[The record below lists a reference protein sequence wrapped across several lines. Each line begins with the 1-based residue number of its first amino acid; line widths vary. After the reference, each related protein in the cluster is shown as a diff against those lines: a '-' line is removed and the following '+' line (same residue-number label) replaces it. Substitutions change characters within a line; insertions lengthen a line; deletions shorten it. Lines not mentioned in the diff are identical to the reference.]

1 MEGPSPAGPKTYK
14 FAFFTLILSFLLSEY
29 SYSQEL
35 DTNSLNSSEIENITI
50 RSTRIPAGA
59 KDIGSSL
66 YIISEDQIKARGFKD
81 AIDAISSA
89 PGVTSKQN
97 GSFGGVGTI
106 RIRGASSSQTLVLV
120 DGVPVNDSSSPAGGY
135 NFEYLNTSNIQ
146 SIEVLKGS
154 QSTLWGSDAIG
165 GVINIYTKQ
174 PESTSFGASA
184 EIGSFGL
191 KRGSADINFAGSN
204 SRFRVSTSKTS
215 VDGISKADEKD
226 GNSEDDGFE
235 SESYSMSVSIDLDS
249 LILKGSLSYMES
261 QVEYDSYGFATGVQ
275 DGDERSNTDEFI
287 GSISAFFDLFDDKLQ
302 NSIFISQSDINRD
315 YYSNGSFSFGAEG
328 KRELIRYQG
337 NIEVNEFNK
346 IAFGLESEESKV
358 DVDEST
364 IDGSFL
370 LYEFRPNSKII
381 ISTGIRND
389 DHEGFGS
396 KTTRRI
402 SGTFKP
408 SDNLI
413 IRSSWG
419 EGFKVPTI
427 FQSTYFCC
435 GATSANSSI
444 RPETSTSY
452 DFGFELFF
460 NEMNSN
466 FSITYF
472 DQDINDQINF
482 SFGVGGYENIDKVNS
497 EGFEIALD
505 YQISKLMSLY
515 LNYSYIDSVDG
526 NGSSLFYVAK
536 DSGEAGLIY
545 EPNNS
550 FSGSIIARY
559 NGSESSSYGK
569 IDSWIRF
576 DVNGSYKLSG
586 TNELYFRIENL
597 LDEEYQQ
604 IFGYGTPERSGFIG
618 LRSKF

>member
-1 MEGPSPAGPKTYK
+1 MKTYK
-14 FAFFTLILSFLLSEY
+14 FAFFTLLLSFLIPEY
-29 SYSQEL
+29 SHSQEL
-35 DTNSLNSSEIENITI
+35 NTNSLNSSEIENITI

-120 DGVPVNDSSSPAGGY
+120 DGVPVNDASSPAGGY

-191 KRGSADINFAGSN
+191 KRGSADINFSGSN

-215 VDGISKADEKD
+215 VDGISKADERD

-235 SESYSMSVSIDLDS
+235 SESYSMSGSIDLES
-249 LILKGSLSYMES
+249 LTLKGSLSYMES
-261 QVEYDSYGFATGVQ
+261 QVEYDSYGFVTGVQ
-275 DGDERSNTDEFI
+275 DGDEKSNTDEFI
-287 GSISAFFDLFDDKLQ
+287 GSIAAFFDLFDGKLQ

-328 KRELIRYQG
+328 ERELIRYQG

-358 DVDEST
+358 DADNST

-370 LYEFRPNSKII
+370 LYEFKPNSKII

-435 GATSANSSI
+435 GAKSANSSI
-444 RPETSTSY
+444 KPETSTSY

-482 SFGVGGYENIDKVNS
+482 SFGIGGYENIDKVNS
-497 EGFEIALD
+497 KGFEVALD

-550 FSGSIIARY
+550 YSGSIIARY

-576 DVNGSYKLSG
+576 DVNGSYRLSG
-586 TNELYFRIENL
+586 ANELYFRIENL

-618 LRSKF
+618 LRTKF

>member
-1 MEGPSPAGPKTYK
+1 MKTYK

-287 GSISAFFDLFDDKLQ
+287 GSISAIFDLFDDKLQ

-370 LYEFRPNSKII
+370 LYEFRPNSKIT

-526 NGSSLFYVAK
+526 NGSSLFYLAK

-604 IFGYGTPERSGFIG
+604 IFGYGTPERSGIIG

>member
-1 MEGPSPAGPKTYK
+1 MKTYK

-235 SESYSMSVSIDLDS
+235 SESYSMSGSIDLDS

-287 GSISAFFDLFDDKLQ
+287 GSISAIFDLFDDKLQ

-370 LYEFRPNSKII
+370 LYEFRPNSKIT

>member
-1 MEGPSPAGPKTYK
+1 MKTYK

-120 DGVPVNDSSSPAGGY
+120 DGVPVNDASSPAGGY

-235 SESYSMSVSIDLDS
+235 SESYSMSGSIDLDS

-287 GSISAFFDLFDDKLQ
+287 GSISALFDLFDDKLQ

-358 DVDEST
+358 DADEST

-472 DQDINDQINF
+472 NQDINDQINF
-482 SFGVGGYENIDKVNS
+482 SFGVGGYENIDNVNFK
-497 EGFEIALD
+497 GFEIALD
-505 YQISKLMSLY
+505 YEISKLMSLY

-550 FSGSIIARY
+550 YSGSIIARY

>member
-1 MEGPSPAGPKTYK
+1 M
-14 FAFFTLILSFLLSEY
+14 
-29 SYSQEL
+29 
-35 DTNSLNSSEIENITI
+35 
-50 RSTRIPAGA
+50 
-59 KDIGSSL
+59 
-66 YIISEDQIKARGFKD
+66 
-81 AIDAISSA
+81 
-89 PGVTSKQN
+89 
-97 GSFGGVGTI
+97 
-106 RIRGASSSQTLVLV
+106 VLV
-120 DGVPVNDSSSPAGGY
+120 DGVPVNDASSPAGGY

-204 SRFRVSTSKTS
+204 SKFRVSASKTS

-235 SESYSMSVSIDLDS
+235 SESYSMSGSIDLDS

-287 GSISAFFDLFDDKLQ
+287 GSISALFDLFDDKLQ

-337 NIEVNEFNK
+337 NIEVNEFIK
-346 IAFGLESEESKV
+346 IAFGLVSEESIV
-358 DVDEST
+358 DADEST

-460 NEMNSN
+460 NEMNST

-597 LDEEYQQ
+597 LDKEYQQ

>member
-1 MEGPSPAGPKTYK
+1 MKIYK
-14 FAFFTLILSFLLSEY
+14 FAFFILILSFLLSEY

-235 SESYSMSVSIDLDS
+235 SESYSMSGSIDLDS

-287 GSISAFFDLFDDKLQ
+287 GSISAIFDLFDDKLQ

>member
-1 MEGPSPAGPKTYK
+1 MKTYK

-235 SESYSMSVSIDLDS
+235 SESYSMSGSIDLDS

-315 YYSNGSFSFGAEG
+315 YYSNRSFSFGAEG

-358 DVDEST
+358 DADEST

>member
-1 MEGPSPAGPKTYK
+1 MKTYK
-14 FAFFTLILSFLLSEY
+14 FVFFTLILSFLLSEY

-235 SESYSMSVSIDLDS
+235 SESYSMSGSIDLDS

>member
-1 MEGPSPAGPKTYK
+1 MKTYK

-235 SESYSMSVSIDLDS
+235 SESYSMSGSIDLDS

-346 IAFGLESEESKV
+346 VAFGLESEESKV

-482 SFGVGGYENIDKVNS
+482 SFGIGGYENIDKVNS

>member
-1 MEGPSPAGPKTYK
+1 MKIYK
-14 FAFFTLILSFLLSEY
+14 FAFFILILSFLLSEY

-346 IAFGLESEESKV
+346 VAFGLESEESKV

>member
-1 MEGPSPAGPKTYK
+1 MKTYK
-14 FAFFTLILSFLLSEY
+14 FAFFTLLLSFLIPEY
-29 SYSQEL
+29 SHSQEL
-35 DTNSLNSSEIENITI
+35 NTNSLNSSEIENITI

-120 DGVPVNDSSSPAGGY
+120 DGVPVNDASSPAGGY

-191 KRGSADINFAGSN
+191 KRGSADINFSGSN

-215 VDGISKADEKD
+215 VDGISKADERD

-235 SESYSMSVSIDLDS
+235 SESYSMSGSIDLES
-249 LILKGSLSYMES
+249 LTLKGSLSYMES
-261 QVEYDSYGFATGVQ
+261 QVEYDSYGFVTGVQ
-275 DGDERSNTDEFI
+275 DGDEKSNTDEFI
-287 GSISAFFDLFDDKLQ
+287 GSIAAFFDLFDGKLQ

-337 NIEVNEFNK
+337 NIEVNDFNK
-346 IAFGLESEESKV
+346 IAFGLESEESQV
-358 DVDEST
+358 DADEST

-370 LYEFRPNSKII
+370 LYEFKPNSKII

-435 GATSANSSI
+435 GATIANSSI

-482 SFGVGGYENIDKVNS
+482 SFGIGGYENIDKVNS
-497 EGFEIALD
+497 KGFEVALD

-550 FSGSIIARY
+550 YSGSIIARY

-576 DVNGSYKLSG
+576 DVNGSYRLSG
-586 TNELYFRIENL
+586 ANELYFRIENL

-618 LRSKF
+618 LRTKF

>member
-1 MEGPSPAGPKTYK
+1 MKTYK
-14 FAFFTLILSFLLSEY
+14 FAFFTLLLSFLIPEY
-29 SYSQEL
+29 SHSQEL
-35 DTNSLNSSEIENITI
+35 NTNSLNSSEIENITI

-120 DGVPVNDSSSPAGGY
+120 DGVPVNDASSPAGGY

-191 KRGSADINFAGSN
+191 KRGSADINFSGSN

-215 VDGISKADEKD
+215 VDGISKADERD

-235 SESYSMSVSIDLDS
+235 SESYSMSGSIDLES
-249 LILKGSLSYMES
+249 LTLKGSLSYMES
-261 QVEYDSYGFATGVQ
+261 QVEYDSYGFVTGVQ
-275 DGDERSNTDEFI
+275 DGDEKSNTDEFI
-287 GSISAFFDLFDDKLQ
+287 GSIAAFFDLFDGKLQ

-337 NIEVNEFNK
+337 NIEVNDFNK
-346 IAFGLESEESKV
+346 IAFGLESEESQV
-358 DVDEST
+358 DADEST

-370 LYEFRPNSKII
+370 LYEFRPNNKII

-435 GATSANSSI
+435 GATIANSSI

-472 DQDINDQINF
+472 DQNINDQINF
-482 SFGVGGYENIDKVNS
+482 SFGIGGYENIDKVNS
-497 EGFEIALD
+497 KGFEVALD

-550 FSGSIIARY
+550 YSGSIIARY

-576 DVNGSYKLSG
+576 DVNGSYRLSG
-586 TNELYFRIENL
+586 ANELYFRIENL

-618 LRSKF
+618 LRIKF

>member
-1 MEGPSPAGPKTYK
+1 MKTYK

-235 SESYSMSVSIDLDS
+235 SESYSMSGSIDLDS

-287 GSISAFFDLFDDKLQ
+287 GSISAIFDLFDDKLQ

-346 IAFGLESEESKV
+346 VAFGLESEESKV

-482 SFGVGGYENIDKVNS
+482 SFGLGGYENIDKVNS
-497 EGFEIALD
+497 KGFEIALD

>member
-1 MEGPSPAGPKTYK
+1 MKTYK

-346 IAFGLESEESKV
+346 VAFGLESEESKV

-604 IFGYGTPERSGFIG
+604 IFGYGTPERSGIIG

>member
-1 MEGPSPAGPKTYK
+1 MKTYK

-235 SESYSMSVSIDLDS
+235 SESYSMSGSIDLDS

-576 DVNGSYKLSG
+576 DVNGSYKLSD

>member
-1 MEGPSPAGPKTYK
+1 MKIYK
-14 FAFFTLILSFLLSEY
+14 FAIFTLLLSFLIPEY
-29 SYSQEL
+29 SHSQEL
-35 DTNSLNSSEIENITI
+35 NTNSLNSSEIENITI

-120 DGVPVNDSSSPAGGY
+120 DGVPVNDASSPAGGY

-191 KRGSADINFAGSN
+191 KRGSADINFSGSN

-215 VDGISKADEKD
+215 VDGISKADERD

-235 SESYSMSVSIDLDS
+235 SESYSMSGSIDLES
-249 LILKGSLSYMES
+249 LTLKGSLSYMES
-261 QVEYDSYGFATGVQ
+261 QVEYDSYGFVTGVQ
-275 DGDERSNTDEFI
+275 DGDEKSNTDEFI
-287 GSISAFFDLFDDKLQ
+287 GSIAAFFDLFDGKLQ

-337 NIEVNEFNK
+337 NIEVNDFNK
-346 IAFGLESEESKV
+346 IAFGLESEESQV
-358 DVDEST
+358 DADEST

-370 LYEFRPNSKII
+370 LYEFRPNNKII

-435 GATSANSSI
+435 GATIANSSI

-482 SFGVGGYENIDKVNS
+482 SFGIGGYENIDKVNS
-497 EGFEIALD
+497 KGFEVALD

-550 FSGSIIARY
+550 YSGSIIARY

-576 DVNGSYKLSG
+576 DVNGSYRLSG
-586 TNELYFRIENL
+586 ANELYFRIENL

-618 LRSKF
+618 LRTKF

>member
-1 MEGPSPAGPKTYK
+1 MKIYK
-14 FAFFTLILSFLLSEY
+14 FAFFILILSFLLSEY

-370 LYEFRPNSKII
+370 LYEFRPNSKIT

-559 NGSESSSYGK
+559 NGPEASSYGK

-576 DVNGSYKLSG
+576 DVNESYKLSG

>member
-1 MEGPSPAGPKTYK
+1 MKIYK
-14 FAFFTLILSFLLSEY
+14 FAFFILILSFLLSEY

-235 SESYSMSVSIDLDS
+235 SESYSMSGSIDLDS

-287 GSISAFFDLFDDKLQ
+287 GSISALFDLFDDKLQ

-346 IAFGLESEESKV
+346 VAFGLESEESKV

>member
-1 MEGPSPAGPKTYK
+1 MKIYK
-14 FAFFTLILSFLLSEY
+14 FAFFILILSFLLSEY

-235 SESYSMSVSIDLDS
+235 SESYSMSGSIDLDS
-249 LILKGSLSYMES
+249 LILKGLLSYMES

-287 GSISAFFDLFDDKLQ
+287 GSISALFDLFDDKLQ

-358 DVDEST
+358 DADEST

-472 DQDINDQINF
+472 NQDINDQINF

-505 YQISKLMSLY
+505 YEISKLMSLY

-550 FSGSIIARY
+550 YSGSIIARY

-597 LDEEYQQ
+597 LDKEYQQ

>member
-1 MEGPSPAGPKTYK
+1 MKTYK
-14 FAFFTLILSFLLSEY
+14 FAFFTLLLSFLIPEY
-29 SYSQEL
+29 SHSQEL
-35 DTNSLNSSEIENITI
+35 NTNSLNSSEIENITI

-120 DGVPVNDSSSPAGGY
+120 DGVPVNDASSPAGGY

-191 KRGSADINFAGSN
+191 KRGSADINFSGSN

-215 VDGISKADEKD
+215 VDGISKADERD

-235 SESYSMSVSIDLDS
+235 SESYSMSGSIDLES
-249 LILKGSLSYMES
+249 LTLKGSLSYMES
-261 QVEYDSYGFATGVQ
+261 QVEYDSYGFVTGVQ
-275 DGDERSNTDEFI
+275 DGDEKSNTDEFI
-287 GSISAFFDLFDDKLQ
+287 GSIAAFFDLFDGKLQ

-346 IAFGLESEESKV
+346 IAFGLESEESQV
-358 DVDEST
+358 DADEST

-370 LYEFRPNSKII
+370 LYEFRPNNKII

-435 GATSANSSI
+435 GATIANSSI

-482 SFGVGGYENIDKVNS
+482 SFGIGGYENIDKVNS
-497 EGFEIALD
+497 KGFEVALD

-545 EPNNS
+545 ELNNS
-550 FSGSIIARY
+550 YSGSIIARY

-576 DVNGSYKLSG
+576 DVNGSYRLSG
-586 TNELYFRIENL
+586 ANELYFRIENL

-618 LRSKF
+618 LRTKF

>member
-1 MEGPSPAGPKTYK
+1 MKTYK

-235 SESYSMSVSIDLDS
+235 SESYSMSGSIDLDS

-287 GSISAFFDLFDDKLQ
+287 GSISALFDLFDDKLQ

-346 IAFGLESEESKV
+346 VAFGLESEESKV

-472 DQDINDQINF
+472 NQDINDQINF

-550 FSGSIIARY
+550 YSGSIIARY

>member
-1 MEGPSPAGPKTYK
+1 MKTYK

-120 DGVPVNDSSSPAGGY
+120 DGVPVNDASSPAGGY

-235 SESYSMSVSIDLDS
+235 SESYSMSGSIDLDS

-287 GSISAFFDLFDDKLQ
+287 GSISAIFDLFDDKLQ

-482 SFGVGGYENIDKVNS
+482 SFGLGGYENIDKVNS
-497 EGFEIALD
+497 KGFEIALD

>member
-1 MEGPSPAGPKTYK
+1 MKTYK

-235 SESYSMSVSIDLDS
+235 SESYSMSGSIDLDS

-287 GSISAFFDLFDDKLQ
+287 GSISAIFDLFDDKLQ

-346 IAFGLESEESKV
+346 VAFGLESEESKV

-550 FSGSIIARY
+550 YSGSIIARY

-569 IDSWIRF
+569 IDPWIRF
-576 DVNGSYKLSG
+576 DVNGSYRLSG
-586 TNELYFRIENL
+586 ANELYFRIENL

-618 LRSKF
+618 LRTKF

>member
-1 MEGPSPAGPKTYK
+1 MKIYK
-14 FAFFTLILSFLLSEY
+14 FAFFILILSFLLSEY

-174 PESTSFGASA
+174 PESNSFGASA

-370 LYEFRPNSKII
+370 LYEFRPNSKIT

-604 IFGYGTPERSGFIG
+604 IFGYGTPERSGIIG

>member
-1 MEGPSPAGPKTYK
+1 MKIYK
-14 FAFFTLILSFLLSEY
+14 FAFFILILSFLLSEY

-165 GVINIYTKQ
+165 GVINIYTKR

-370 LYEFRPNSKII
+370 LYEFRPNSKIT

-604 IFGYGTPERSGFIG
+604 IFGYGTPERSGIIG

>member
-1 MEGPSPAGPKTYK
+1 MKTYK

-235 SESYSMSVSIDLDS
+235 SESYSMSGSIDLDS

-604 IFGYGTPERSGFIG
+604 IFGYGTPERSGIIG

>member
-1 MEGPSPAGPKTYK
+1 MKTYK
-14 FAFFTLILSFLLSEY
+14 FAFFTLLLSFLIPEY
-29 SYSQEL
+29 SHSQEL
-35 DTNSLNSSEIENITI
+35 NTNSLNSSEIENITI

-120 DGVPVNDSSSPAGGY
+120 DGVPVNDASSPAGGY

-191 KRGSADINFAGSN
+191 KRGSADINFSGSN

-215 VDGISKADEKD
+215 VDGISKADERD

-235 SESYSMSVSIDLDS
+235 SESYSMSGSIDLES
-249 LILKGSLSYMES
+249 LTLKGSLSYMES
-261 QVEYDSYGFATGVQ
+261 QVEYDSYGFVTGVQ
-275 DGDERSNTDEFI
+275 DGDEKSNTDEFI
-287 GSISAFFDLFDDKLQ
+287 GSIAAFFDLFDGKLQ

-346 IAFGLESEESKV
+346 IAFGLESEESQV
-358 DVDEST
+358 DADEST

-370 LYEFRPNSKII
+370 LYEFRPNNKII

-435 GATSANSSI
+435 GATIANSSI

-482 SFGVGGYENIDKVNS
+482 SFGIGGYENIDKVNS
-497 EGFEIALD
+497 KGFEVALD

-550 FSGSIIARY
+550 YSGSIIARY

-576 DVNGSYKLSG
+576 DVNGSYRLSG
-586 TNELYFRIENL
+586 ANELYFRIENL

-618 LRSKF
+618 LRTKF

>member
-1 MEGPSPAGPKTYK
+1 MKIYK
-14 FAFFTLILSFLLSEY
+14 FTFFTLLLSFLLPEY
-29 SYSQEL
+29 SYSQESGA
-35 DTNSLNSSEIENITI
+35 NSLSSSEIENIII

-66 YIISEDQIKARGFKD
+66 YIINEDQIKARGFKD

-120 DGVPVNDSSSPAGGY
+120 DGVPVNDASSPGGGY

-165 GVINIYTKQ
+165 GVVNIYTKQ
-174 PESTSFGASA
+174 SESTSFGASA

-191 KRGSADINFAGSN
+191 KRGSTDINFAGSN
-204 SRFRVSTSKTS
+204 SRFRISTSKTS
-215 VDGISKADEKD
+215 IDGISKADEKD

-235 SESYSMSVSIDLDS
+235 SESYSVNGSIDLNS
-249 LILKGSLSYMES
+249 LTLKGSLSYMES
-261 QVEYDSYGFATGVQ
+261 QVEYDSYGFVTGVQ
-275 DGDERSNTDEFI
+275 DGDEKSNTDELI
-287 GSISAFFDLFDDKLQ
+287 GSISANFDLFDSKLQ

-315 YYSNGSFSFGAEG
+315 YYSKGSFSFGAEG

-358 DVDEST
+358 DADNST

-370 LYEFRPNSKII
+370 LYEFKPNSKII
-381 ISTGIRND
+381 ISSGIRND

-435 GATSANSSI
+435 GATSANSAI

-460 NEMNSN
+460 NEMKSN
-466 FSITYF
+466 LSITYF

-482 SFGVGGYENIDKVNS
+482 SFGLGGYENIDKVNS
-497 EGFEIALD
+497 KGFEIALD

-545 EPNNS
+545 ESNNS
-550 FSGSIIARY
+550 YSGSIIARY

-576 DVNGSYKLSG
+576 DINGSYRLSS

-618 LRSKF
+618 LRVKF

>member
-1 MEGPSPAGPKTYK
+1 MKIYK
-14 FAFFTLILSFLLSEY
+14 FAFFILILSFLLSEY

-370 LYEFRPNSKII
+370 LYEFRPNSKIT

-604 IFGYGTPERSGFIG
+604 IFGYGTPERSGIIG

>member
-1 MEGPSPAGPKTYK
+1 MKTYK
-14 FAFFTLILSFLLSEY
+14 FAFFTLLLSFLIPEY
-29 SYSQEL
+29 SHSQEL
-35 DTNSLNSSEIENITI
+35 NTNSLNSSEIENITI

-120 DGVPVNDSSSPAGGY
+120 DGVPVNDASSPAGGY

-191 KRGSADINFAGSN
+191 KRGSADINFSGSN

-215 VDGISKADEKD
+215 VDGISKADERD

-235 SESYSMSVSIDLDS
+235 SESYSMSGSIDLES
-249 LILKGSLSYMES
+249 LTLKGSLSYMES
-261 QVEYDSYGFATGVQ
+261 QVEYDSYGFVTGVQ
-275 DGDERSNTDEFI
+275 DGDEKSNTDEFI
-287 GSISAFFDLFDDKLQ
+287 GSIAAFFDLFDGKLQ

-337 NIEVNEFNK
+337 NIEINEFNK
-346 IAFGLESEESKV
+346 IAFGLESEESQV
-358 DVDEST
+358 DADEST

-370 LYEFRPNSKII
+370 LYEFRPNNKII

-435 GATSANSSI
+435 GATIANSSI

-472 DQDINDQINF
+472 DQNINDQINF
-482 SFGVGGYENIDKVNS
+482 SFGIGGYENIDKVNS
-497 EGFEIALD
+497 KGFEVALD

-550 FSGSIIARY
+550 YSGSIIAKY

-576 DVNGSYKLSG
+576 DVNGSYRLSG
-586 TNELYFRIENL
+586 ANELYFRIENL

-618 LRSKF
+618 LRTKF

>member
-1 MEGPSPAGPKTYK
+1 MKTYK

-235 SESYSMSVSIDLDS
+235 SESYSMSGSIDLDS

-287 GSISAFFDLFDDKLQ
+287 GSISAIFDLFDDKLQ

-346 IAFGLESEESKV
+346 VAFGLESEESKV

-370 LYEFRPNSKII
+370 LYEFRPNSKIT

-482 SFGVGGYENIDKVNS
+482 SFGIGGYENIDKVNS

>member
-1 MEGPSPAGPKTYK
+1 MKIYK
-14 FAFFTLILSFLLSEY
+14 FTFFTLLLSFLLPEY
-29 SYSQEL
+29 SYSQESGA
-35 DTNSLNSSEIENITI
+35 NSLSSSEIENIII

-66 YIISEDQIKARGFKD
+66 YIINEDQIKARGFKD

-120 DGVPVNDSSSPAGGY
+120 DGVPVNDASSPGGGY

-165 GVINIYTKQ
+165 GVVNIYTKQ
-174 PESTSFGASA
+174 SESTSFGASA

-204 SRFRVSTSKTS
+204 SRFRVSSSKTS

-226 GNSEDDGFE
+226 GNLEDDGFE
-235 SESYSMSVSIDLDS
+235 SESYSMSGSIDLDS

-287 GSISAFFDLFDDKLQ
+287 GSISAIFDLFDDKLQ

-346 IAFGLESEESKV
+346 VAFGLESEESKV

-419 EGFKVPTI
+419 EGFKVPSI

>member
-1 MEGPSPAGPKTYK
+1 MKTYK
-14 FAFFTLILSFLLSEY
+14 FAFFTLLLSFLIPEY
-29 SYSQEL
+29 SHSQEL
-35 DTNSLNSSEIENITI
+35 NTNSLNSSEIENITI

-120 DGVPVNDSSSPAGGY
+120 DGVPVNDASSPAGGY

-191 KRGSADINFAGSN
+191 KRGSADINFSGSN

-215 VDGISKADEKD
+215 VDGISKADERD

-235 SESYSMSVSIDLDS
+235 SESYSMSGSIDLES
-249 LILKGSLSYMES
+249 LTLKGSLSYMES
-261 QVEYDSYGFATGVQ
+261 QVEYDSYGFVTGVQ
-275 DGDERSNTDEFI
+275 DGDEKSNTDEFI
-287 GSISAFFDLFDDKLQ
+287 GSIAAFFDLFDGKLQ

-337 NIEVNEFNK
+337 NIEVNDFNK
-346 IAFGLESEESKV
+346 IAFGLESEESQV
-358 DVDEST
+358 DADEST

-370 LYEFRPNSKII
+370 LYEFRPNNKII

-435 GATSANSSI
+435 GATIANSSI

-482 SFGVGGYENIDKVNS
+482 SFGIGGYENIDKVNS
-497 EGFEIALD
+497 KGFEVALD

-550 FSGSIIARY
+550 YSGSIIARY

-576 DVNGSYKLSG
+576 DVNGSYRFSG
-586 TNELYFRIENL
+586 ANELYFRIENL

-618 LRSKF
+618 LRTKF

>member
-1 MEGPSPAGPKTYK
+1 MKTYK

-235 SESYSMSVSIDLDS
+235 SESYSMSGSIDLDS

-287 GSISAFFDLFDDKLQ
+287 GSISAIFDLFDDKLQ

-358 DVDEST
+358 DADEST

>member
-1 MEGPSPAGPKTYK
+1 MKIYK
-14 FAFFTLILSFLLSEY
+14 FAFFILILSFLLSEY

-235 SESYSMSVSIDLDS
+235 SESYSMSGSIDLDS

-370 LYEFRPNSKII
+370 LYEFRPNSKIT

>member
-1 MEGPSPAGPKTYK
+1 MKTYK
-14 FAFFTLILSFLLSEY
+14 FAFFTLLLSFLIPEY
-29 SYSQEL
+29 SHSQEL
-35 DTNSLNSSEIENITI
+35 NTNSLNSSEIENITI

-120 DGVPVNDSSSPAGGY
+120 DGVPVNDASSPAGGY

-191 KRGSADINFAGSN
+191 KRGSADINFSGSN

-215 VDGISKADEKD
+215 VDGISKADERD

-235 SESYSMSVSIDLDS
+235 SESYSMSGSIDLES
-249 LILKGSLSYMES
+249 LTLKGSLSYMES
-261 QVEYDSYGFATGVQ
+261 QVEYDSYGFVTGVQ
-275 DGDERSNTDEFI
+275 DGDEKSNTDEFI
-287 GSISAFFDLFDDKLQ
+287 GSIAAFFDLFDGKLQ

-346 IAFGLESEESKV
+346 IAFGLESEESQV
-358 DVDEST
+358 VADEST

-370 LYEFRPNSKII
+370 LYEFRPNNKII

-435 GATSANSSI
+435 GATIANSSI

-482 SFGVGGYENIDKVNS
+482 SFGIGGYENIDKVNS
-497 EGFEIALD
+497 KGFEVALD

-550 FSGSIIARY
+550 YSGSIIARY

-576 DVNGSYKLSG
+576 DVNGSYRLSG
-586 TNELYFRIENL
+586 ANELYFRIENL

-618 LRSKF
+618 LRTKF

>member
-1 MEGPSPAGPKTYK
+1 MKIYK
-14 FAFFTLILSFLLSEY
+14 FTFFTLLLSFLLPEY
-29 SYSQEL
+29 SYSQESGA
-35 DTNSLNSSEIENITI
+35 NSLSSSEIENIII

-66 YIISEDQIKARGFKD
+66 YIINEDQIKARGFKD

-120 DGVPVNDSSSPAGGY
+120 DGVPVNDASSPGGGY

-146 SIEVLKGS
+146 LIEVLKGS

-165 GVINIYTKQ
+165 GVVNIYTKQ
-174 PESTSFGASA
+174 SESTSFGASA

-191 KRGSADINFAGSN
+191 KRGSTDINFAGSN
-204 SRFRVSTSKTS
+204 SRFRISTSKTS
-215 VDGISKADEKD
+215 IDGISKADEKD

-235 SESYSMSVSIDLDS
+235 SESYSVSGSIDLNS
-249 LILKGSLSYMES
+249 LTLKGSLSYMES
-261 QVEYDSYGFATGVQ
+261 QVEYDSYGFVTGVQ
-275 DGDERSNTDEFI
+275 DGDEKSNTDEFI
-287 GSISAFFDLFDDKLQ
+287 GSISANFDLFDSKLQ

-315 YYSNGSFSFGAEG
+315 YYSKGSFSFGAEG

-358 DVDEST
+358 DKDNST

-370 LYEFRPNSKII
+370 LYEFKPNNKII
-381 ISTGIRND
+381 ISSGIRND

-545 EPNNS
+545 ESNNS
-550 FSGSIIARY
+550 YSGSIIARY

-576 DVNGSYKLSG
+576 DINGSYRLSS

-618 LRSKF
+618 LRVKF

>member
-1 MEGPSPAGPKTYK
+1 MKTYK

-215 VDGISKADEKD
+215 VDGISKADESD

-235 SESYSMSVSIDLDS
+235 SESYSMSGSIDLDS
-249 LILKGSLSYMES
+249 LILKGSLSYIES

-370 LYEFRPNSKII
+370 LYEFRPNSKIT

>member
-1 MEGPSPAGPKTYK
+1 MKTYK
-14 FAFFTLILSFLLSEY
+14 FAFFTLLLSFLIPEY
-29 SYSQEL
+29 SHSQEL
-35 DTNSLNSSEIENITI
+35 NTNSLNSSEIENITI

-120 DGVPVNDSSSPAGGY
+120 DGVPVNDASSPAGGY

-191 KRGSADINFAGSN
+191 KRGSADINFSGSN
-204 SRFRVSTSKTS
+204 SRLRVSTSKTS
-215 VDGISKADEKD
+215 VDGISKADERD

-235 SESYSMSVSIDLDS
+235 SESYSMSGSIDLES
-249 LILKGSLSYMES
+249 LTLKGSLSYMES
-261 QVEYDSYGFATGVQ
+261 QVEYDSYGFVTGVQ
-275 DGDERSNTDEFI
+275 DGDEKSNTDEFI
-287 GSISAFFDLFDDKLQ
+287 GSIAAFFDLFNGKLQ

-337 NIEVNEFNK
+337 NIEVNDFNK
-346 IAFGLESEESKV
+346 IAFGLESEESQV
-358 DVDEST
+358 DADEST

-370 LYEFRPNSKII
+370 LYEFRPNNKII

-435 GATSANSSI
+435 GATIANSSI

-482 SFGVGGYENIDKVNS
+482 SFGIGGYENIDKVNS
-497 EGFEIALD
+497 KGFEVALD

-550 FSGSIIARY
+550 YSGSIIARY

-576 DVNGSYKLSG
+576 DVNGSYRLSG
-586 TNELYFRIENL
+586 ANELYFRIENL

-618 LRSKF
+618 LRTKF